1 MVSLIIMAD
10 PININKASLEELIQI
25 KNIGPKRAA
34 IIIKTRE
41 EKGNLTLEDLKLLEG
56 IPNTIWDPLIENGDI
71 TVDAQDQFDKEQHS
85 EKQAESLQEQ
95 IYKMSEILKQRTQEN
110 KMFQQQIAEMQQYY
124 EKSVTEQ
131 EARFRKQIFEVQE
144 ASKDEVDTM
153 KAEYK
158 NREEQLREEIKK
170 RDDRIKQMEEIRLT
184 SEKIEKLTPSG
195 IYTSRFDPSLDSKA
209 NIHPYKDRKL
219 SLSSL
224 ASKDCEN
231 TEKRT
236 GGPPAPKL
244 STYDGKTDWRPYFIQ
259 FSHIADKYKWTPQ
272 ERLDRLLQSL
282 RDKALKFFSI
292 KNKSGKGNYEQVCNK
307 MNERFGRKDLPHII
321 RRQLQDLKQEQDE
334 LLEEYAER
342 AQEMSTDGYPDTPE
356 EFVEIIAI
364 DAFLKGCTDKKA
376 ALTAMDKNPATLDQA
391 LQFVKSANANQ
402 RVILGPKRMDLK
414 RVMFEDEV
422 DEVNSGN
429 DPVIRAV
436 KFTDRDNSQITKFE
450 QRLKKTEEGLEETR
464 TMVKDILK
472 IVSRSRSKSPV
483 RQVTSSPIRSRT
495 GNDRDANRDYECF
508 RCGELGHFARD
519 CPNQQRNLSPYRNRS
534 RSPSPRRELN
544 TNGLRI

>member
-56 IPNTIWDPLIENGDI
+56 IPNTTWDPLIQNGDI

-110 KMFQQQIAEMQQYY
+110 KMFQQQITEMQQYY

-144 ASKDEVDTM
+144 ASQNEVDTM

-195 IYTSRFDPSLDSKA
+195 IYTSRFDPSLDSKT

-219 SLSSL
+219 SLL

-272 ERLDRLLQSL
+272 ERLDRLLQCL

-391 LQFVKSANANQ
+391 LQFVKSAIANQ

-429 DPVIRAV
+429 DPAIRAV
-436 KFTDRDNSQITKFE
+436 KFTDRDNSQMTKFE
-450 QRLKKTEEGLEETR
+450 LRLKKTEEGLEETR

-495 GNDRDANRDYECF
+495 GNDRDASRDYECF

-544 TNGLRI
+544 ANGLRI

>member
-1 MVSLIIMAD
+1 MAD

-56 IPNTIWDPLIENGDI
+56 IPNTTWDPLIQNGDI

-110 KMFQQQIAEMQQYY
+110 KMFQQQITEMQQYY

-144 ASKDEVDTM
+144 ASQNEVDTM

-195 IYTSRFDPSLDSKA
+195 IYTSRFDPSLDSKT

-219 SLSSL
+219 SLL

-272 ERLDRLLQSL
+272 ERLDRLLQCL

-391 LQFVKSANANQ
+391 LQFVKSAIANQ

-429 DPVIRAV
+429 DPAIRAV
-436 KFTDRDNSQITKFE
+436 KFTDRDNSQMTKFE
-450 QRLKKTEEGLEETR
+450 LRLKKTEEGLEETR

-495 GNDRDANRDYECF
+495 GNNRDANRDYECF

-544 TNGLRI
+544 ANGLRI

>member
-1 MVSLIIMAD
+1 MAD

-56 IPNTIWDPLIENGDI
+56 IPNTTWDPLIQNGDI

-110 KMFQQQIAEMQQYY
+110 KMFQQQITEMQQYY

-144 ASKDEVDTM
+144 ASQNEVDTM

-184 SEKIEKLTPSG
+184 SEKIVKLTPSG
-195 IYTSRFDPSLDSKA
+195 IYTSRFDPSLDSKT

-219 SLSSL
+219 SLL

-244 STYDGKTDWRPYFIQ
+244 SNYDGKTDWRPYFIQ
-259 FSHIADKYKWTPQ
+259 FSHSADKYKWTPQ
-272 ERLDRLLQSL
+272 ERLDRLLQCL

-391 LQFVKSANANQ
+391 LQFVKSAIANQ

-429 DPVIRAV
+429 DPAIRAV
-436 KFTDRDNSQITKFE
+436 KFADRDNSQMTKFE
-450 QRLKKTEEGLEETR
+450 LRLKKTEEGLEETR

-495 GNDRDANRDYECF
+495 GNNRDANRDYECF

-544 TNGLRI
+544 ANGLRI

>member
-1 MVSLIIMAD
+1 MAD

-56 IPNTIWDPLIENGDI
+56 IPNTTWDPLIQNGDI

-110 KMFQQQIAEMQQYY
+110 KMFQQQITEMQQYY

-144 ASKDEVDTM
+144 ASQNEVDTM

-195 IYTSRFDPSLDSKA
+195 IYTSRFDPSLDSKT

-219 SLSSL
+219 SLL

-272 ERLDRLLQSL
+272 ERLDRLLQCL

-391 LQFVKSANANQ
+391 LQFVKSAIANQ

-429 DPVIRAV
+429 DPAIRAV
-436 KFTDRDNSQITKFE
+436 KFADRDNSQMTKFE
-450 QRLKKTEEGLEETR
+450 LRLKKTEEGLEETR

-495 GNDRDANRDYECF
+495 GNDRDASRDYECF

-544 TNGLRI
+544 ANGLRI

>member
-1 MVSLIIMAD
+1 
-10 PININKASLEELIQI
+10 
-25 KNIGPKRAA
+25 
-34 IIIKTRE
+34 
-41 EKGNLTLEDLKLLEG
+41 
-56 IPNTIWDPLIENGDI
+56 
-71 TVDAQDQFDKEQHS
+71 
-85 EKQAESLQEQ
+85 
-95 IYKMSEILKQRTQEN
+95 
-110 KMFQQQIAEMQQYY
+110 
-124 EKSVTEQ
+124 
-131 EARFRKQIFEVQE
+131 
-144 ASKDEVDTM
+144 
-153 KAEYK
+153 
-158 NREEQLREEIKK
+158 
-170 RDDRIKQMEEIRLT
+170 
-184 SEKIEKLTPSG
+184 
-195 IYTSRFDPSLDSKA
+195 
-209 NIHPYKDRKL
+209 
-219 SLSSL
+219 L
-224 ASKDCEN
+224 ASKDCEKNEN

-259 FSHIADKYKWTPQ
+259 FTNIADKYKWTSQ
-272 ERLDRLLQSL
+272 ERLDRLLQCL

-292 KNKSGKGNYEQVCNK
+292 KNKSGKGNYEQMCNK
-307 MNERFGRKDLPHII
+307 MNKRFGRKDLPHIV

-391 LQFVKSANANQ
+391 LQFVKSAIANQ
-402 RVILGPKRMDLK
+402 KVILGPKRMDLK

-422 DEVNSGN
+422 DEVNSEN
-429 DPVIRAV
+429 DPTIRAV
-436 KFTDRDNSQITKFE
+436 KFTDRDNPQITKFE
-450 QRLKKTEEGLEETR
+450 QRLKKTEEGLEETK

-472 IVSRSRSKSPV
+472 IVSRSKSPV
-483 RQVTSSPIRSRT
+483 RQVTSSLIRSRT
-495 GNDRDANRDYECF
+495 GNDRDANRNYECF

-544 TNGLRI
+544 ANGLRI

>member
-1 MVSLIIMAD
+1 M
-10 PININKASLEELIQI
+10 
-25 KNIGPKRAA
+25 
-34 IIIKTRE
+34 
-41 EKGNLTLEDLKLLEG
+41 KLLEG
-56 IPNTIWDPLIENGDI
+56 IPNTTWDPLIQNGDI

-110 KMFQQQIAEMQQYY
+110 KMFQQQITEMQQYY

-144 ASKDEVDTM
+144 ASQNEVDTM

-195 IYTSRFDPSLDSKA
+195 IYTSRFDPSLDSKT

-236 GGPPAPKL
+236 EGPPAPTL

-272 ERLDRLLQSL
+272 ERLDRLLQCL

-391 LQFVKSANANQ
+391 LQFVKSAIANQ

-429 DPVIRAV
+429 DPAIRAV
-436 KFTDRDNSQITKFE
+436 KFTDRDNSQMTKFE
-450 QRLKKTEEGLEETR
+450 LRLKKTEEGLEETR

-495 GNDRDANRDYECF
+495 GNDRDASRDYECF

-544 TNGLRI
+544 ANGLRI